1 MESGLTIERSDEN
14 LNTDLATN
22 NLQVSNHTGA
32 NGSVITMTLKN
43 NHLIVETEERNVSIS
58 SKSVCMWSCPR
69 EYNNQLKI
77 LILLCKFWCSL
88 ESTHL

>member
-22 NLQVSNHTGA
+22 NPAQISNHSGA

-43 NHLIVETEERNVSIS
+43 NHLIVETEERNVSITIRD
-58 SKSVCMWSCPR
+58 CGFGF
-69 EYNNQLKI
+69 L
-77 LILLCKFWCSL
+77 
-88 ESTHL
+88 